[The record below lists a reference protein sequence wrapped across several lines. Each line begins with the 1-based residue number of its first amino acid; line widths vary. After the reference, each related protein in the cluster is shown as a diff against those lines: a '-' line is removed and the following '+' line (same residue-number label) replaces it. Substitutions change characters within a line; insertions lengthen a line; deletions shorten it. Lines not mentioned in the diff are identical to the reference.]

1 MAHSKHRE
9 MSNFT
14 FDEAGSVAKLP
25 KELGENV
32 TRMLGGNQISTIFQP
47 S

>member
-1 MAHSKHRE
+1 

-14 FDEAGSVAKLP
+14 FDEAANRAQLP

-32 TRMLGGNQISTIFQP
+32 TSMLGGNQLIQINQP
-47 S
+47 P